1 MTAMVTFSWIGIML
15 LIGVILRATI
25 KPLGNILM
33 PASVIGGIVG
43 VALMN
48 VPGFAAFTGVD
59 PNMCNQIV
67 NFFFILSFIS
77 MGLTATPKQEGQ
89 TGGDVAKQQL
99 RGSMGMGLLW
109 GALYCFTPVLGFLC
123 IAAFGG
129 PFDMQA
135 EYGILIPFA
144 FCQGPGQSA
153 SFGTQIEMGGGIP
166 MAAQVAIT
174 YSVIGFLFAF
184 LVGVPMAKAGLKKG
198 LASFP
203 EKLSPAVMKG
213 IYKPEEQTEAAGKI
227 TTYNGNIDVLAF
239 NLALVGLTYV
249 LTLYVQKLILMIP
262 NSIVA
267 AFGGMTFF
275 VGYFVALAIVKPLM
289 VALKVKQYHDDALQA
304 RITGTTTDFLIVG
317 AFMAIQVSAIGK
329 WIVPMLGMCVIVGAF
344 TWVMC
349 MFFVPRIGD
358 SCDFERLLGMWGCAT
373 GTCPSGVALI
383 RIVDP
388 NLKTTA
394 AAEMGSM
401 NAFMIPGSFM
411 VAFYLQACMGQIEF
425 FPMWALIT
433 LGVGVLNIG
442 LIVVTRCFHMKP
454 SFTWKGKVVCP
465 DVTDDCDK
473 FENTGTRSQF

>member
-15 LIGVILRATI
+15 LVGVILRATI
-25 KPLGNILM
+25 KPLGDILM

-43 VALMN
+43 VILMN

-77 MGLTATPKQEGQ
+77 MGLTATPKAEGQ

-99 RGSMGMGLLW
+99 KGSMGMGFLW

-129 PFDMQA
+129 GFGMDA

-153 SFGTQIEMGGGIP
+153 SFGMQIEAGGGLP
-166 MAAQVAIT
+166 LASQVAIT

-184 LVGVPMAKAGLKKG
+184 LVGVPMAKIGLKKG

-239 NLALVGLTYV
+239 NLSLVGLTYV

-262 NSIVA
+262 NGLVA

-275 VGYFVALAIVKPLM
+275 VGYFVALVIVKPLM
-289 VALKVKQYHDDALQA
+289 TKLNVKQYHDDALQA

-317 AFMAIQVSAIGK
+317 AFMAIQVSAIGA
-329 WIVPMLGMCVIVGAF
+329 WIIPMLAMCVIVGAF
-344 TWVMC
+344 TWALC
-349 MFFVPRIGD
+349 MFFVPRIGG
-358 SCDFERLLGMWGCAT
+358 SCDFERLLGMRGCAT

-383 RIVDP
+383 RVVDP
-388 NLKTTA
+388 NLRTTA
-394 AAEMGSM
+394 SAEMGSM
-401 NAFMIPGSFM
+401 NAFMIPGTLL
-411 VAFYLQACMGQIEF
+411 VAFYIQACIGQMQFLPTVGLLALAVGIGNL
-425 FPMWALIT
+425 ALI
-433 LGVGVLNIG
+433 VIF
-442 LIVVTRCFHMKP
+442 RCFHMKP